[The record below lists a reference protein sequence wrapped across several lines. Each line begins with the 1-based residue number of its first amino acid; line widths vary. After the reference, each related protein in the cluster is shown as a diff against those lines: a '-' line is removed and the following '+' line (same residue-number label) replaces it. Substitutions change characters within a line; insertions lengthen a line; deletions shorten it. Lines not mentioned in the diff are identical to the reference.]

1 MSCSVQ
7 SWCLCPLVNII
18 PSYVWIMQLTFVGAG
33 AEKPPVSPS
42 HRDSRPSNGDSKEIL
57 GSPRTPWTP
66 FTEEQKLATLHNLND
81 KLVKQVASLRT
92 HRESLTDK
100 VLQIE
105 EELNVVSNLL
115 AYYFRAFWSFVES
128 LHDIKILRF
137 AINMYIWNNGYEV

>member
-1 MSCSVQ
+1 
-7 SWCLCPLVNII
+7 
-18 PSYVWIMQLTFVGAG
+18 
-33 AEKPPVSPS
+33 
-42 HRDSRPSNGDSKEIL
+42 
-57 GSPRTPWTP
+57 
-66 FTEEQKLATLHNLND
+66 
-81 KLVKQVASLRT
+81 
-92 HRESLTDK
+92 